1 MIFGLR
7 QAVFYSIM
15 AFGQETGSLCLM
27 NIEEG
32 RDRND
37 DFYGVFSDAGAFDY
51 DWRGVFYYE
60 TGDV

>member
-1 MIFGLR
+1 
-7 QAVFYSIM
+7 M

-32 RDRND
+32 RDRHD